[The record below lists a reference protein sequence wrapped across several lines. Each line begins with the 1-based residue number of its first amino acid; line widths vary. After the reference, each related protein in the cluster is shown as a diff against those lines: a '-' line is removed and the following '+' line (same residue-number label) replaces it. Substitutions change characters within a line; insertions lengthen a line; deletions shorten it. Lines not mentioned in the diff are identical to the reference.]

1 MRHPFTRAG
10 VRRRPVSRRVARVLV
25 GAALTVAAFA
35 WSAAP
40 AKADFRLCNNTGNR
54 VGIAIGY
61 KENEGWTTQGRW
73 NISPR
78 SSETALRG
86 APVAPSCYFYA
97 RDYDAGR

>member
-1 MRHPFTRAG
+1 
-10 VRRRPVSRRVARVLV
+10 VLV

-61 KENEGWTTQGRW
+61 
-73 NISPR
+73 
-78 SSETALRG
+78 
-86 APVAPSCYFYA
+86 
-97 RDYDAGR
+97 